1 MEDIIDLLDL
11 TIDDDLFAMRD
22 HDVKGYSE
30 GVMSA
35 IEKNWR
41 ATVDGIN
48 SATVREGLKTL
59 VNLGWAHGGPVA
71 SLAKS
76 LPSTGRLCVFTQIK
90 WTMIAPSG
98 ASRSA
103 GLGSGACMT
112 TTTMRKRFC

>member
-41 ATVDGIN
+41 ATVDGIRR
-48 SATVREGLKTL
+48 ALKTF
-59 VNLGWAHGGPVA
+59 VKLG
-71 SLAKS
+71 
-76 LPSTGRLCVFTQIK
+76 
-90 WTMIAPSG
+90 
-98 ASRSA
+98 
-103 GLGSGACMT
+103 
-112 TTTMRKRFC
+112 

>member
-41 ATVDGIN
+41 ATVDGIRR
-48 SATVREGLKTL
+48 ALKTF
-59 VNLGWAHGGPVA
+59 VNLG
-71 SLAKS
+71 
-76 LPSTGRLCVFTQIK
+76 
-90 WTMIAPSG
+90 
-98 ASRSA
+98 
-103 GLGSGACMT
+103 
-112 TTTMRKRFC
+112 